1 MRVRAAEE
9 LTWFCRKFI
18 IQRTLLD
25 KCKIFR
31 DDKINRI
38 KKRLRKARM
47 LREQVKESIR
57 ADLEQAKQK
66 IVEMNPKKKPKLK
79 DLIKNVKKME
89 ES

>member
-1 MRVRAAEE
+1 MYMHELMRGRAAEE

-31 DDKINRI
+31 DQKINKI
-38 KKRLRKARM
+38 KQRLRKARL

-57 ADLEQAKQK
+57 ADLE
-66 IVEMNPKKKPKLK
+66 
-79 DLIKNVKKME
+79 
-89 ES
+89 